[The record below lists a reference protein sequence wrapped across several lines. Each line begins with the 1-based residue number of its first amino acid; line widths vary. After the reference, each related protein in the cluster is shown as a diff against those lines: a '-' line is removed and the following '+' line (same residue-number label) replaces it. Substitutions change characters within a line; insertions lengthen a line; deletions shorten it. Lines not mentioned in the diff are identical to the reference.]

1 LSIVLR
7 SLSAILCL
15 AAALALT
22 ACGGSDDSADSSR
35 SLDDVLA
42 AVDGLSGA
50 ARTAELK
57 KLAAEEG
64 GELNLYTSSSIE
76 PVDALASAFED
87 AYDIDVAVYRATSD
101 ALTQR
106 MIEEKHAGYRGSDV
120 VESNTPS
127 LVPLSEEGIIAAY
140 ESPKL
145 AGLVPGSLGDGWIAD
160 KFNTFVA
167 TWNTDRVPKGEEPR
181 SYEDLADPRWK
192 GRLVLEADD
201 SDWYKTLR
209 EHLAE
214 SGKTPAEVD
223 RIFSGIAR
231 NATFVNGHTLMTQLV
246 AAGEF
251 DITPHAYLHTV
262 EDMVDDG
269 APLAW
274 KPVVAPVISRAD
286 GIAVVRDATHP
297 AATLLFVDF
306 TLDEG
311 QEILADAALTPA
323 RKDLAVPSSIPQRAV
338 DVPDYVANAE
348 EWTQRYEDL
357 VRLGKVEPESN

>member
-1 LSIVLR
+1 MIRSI
-7 SLSAILCL
+7 SAILCL
-15 AAALALT
+15 ATALAFT
-22 ACGGSDDSADSSR
+22 ACGGSSDAGESAQ

-42 AVDGLSGA
+42 AIDGLSGA
-50 ARTAELK
+50 ERTAELQR
-57 KLAAEEG
+57 LAAEAG
-64 GELNLYTSSSIE
+64 GELNLYTSTSIE

-87 AYDIDVAVYRATSD
+87 AYDIDVGVYRATSD

-106 MIEEKHAGYRGSDV
+106 MIEEQRAGYRGSDV

-127 LVPLSEEGIIAAY
+127 LVPLSEEGILADY

-145 AGLVPGSLGDGWIAD
+145 AGLVPGSVGDGWIAD

-192 GRLVLEADD
+192 GRLALEADD
-201 SDWYKTLR
+201 SDWYKTVR
-209 EHLAE
+209 EHLAV
-214 SGKTPAEVD
+214 SGKTPAEID
-223 RIFSGIAR
+223 RIFSDIAR

-251 DITPHAYLHTV
+251 DVTPHAYLHTV

-286 GIAVVRDATHP
+286 GIAVVRDAAHP
-297 AATLLFVDF
+297 AAALLFVDF
-306 TLDEG
+306 VLDEG
-311 QEILADAALTPA
+311 QEVLADAALTPA

-338 DVPDYVANAE
+338 DVPDFVANLD

-357 VRLGKVEPESN
+357 VRLGKVAPDSD